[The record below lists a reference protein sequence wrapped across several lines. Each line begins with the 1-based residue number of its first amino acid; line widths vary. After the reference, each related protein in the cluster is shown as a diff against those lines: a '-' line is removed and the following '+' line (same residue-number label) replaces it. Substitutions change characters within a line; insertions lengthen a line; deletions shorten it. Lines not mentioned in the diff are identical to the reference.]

1 MPLLRLQYPSDRPPV
16 FQNYMEF
23 SVFLGQAMTL
33 VSEACTQLGKIP
45 GRAES
50 QRADEDRVEEPNSV
64 GSNLSSTPCSQRRGT
79 LVSLLLESFIPSHTL
94 NHLLILA
101 ELGKNAQVSEDTDFC
116 LGSSG

>member
-1 MPLLRLQYPSDRPPV
+1 
-16 FQNYMEF
+16 
-23 SVFLGQAMTL
+23 MTL